1 LFVTNKKAV
10 PMAEMTFDEALR
22 ELQDIRRK
30 IDEVRGDPNRTDEL
44 AKLTEERLRLRE
56 ILEVHRR
63 ADPAA
68 EIAILHHELDG
79 LERLLD
85 APLPDLGLALPMT
98 AMDGQGGVGTVGMDY
113 ITPNTALK
121 NEGAAGYRSFN
132 DALQRIEYI
141 KQRLIDLDSKES

>member
-1 LFVTNKKAV
+1 
-10 PMAEMTFDEALR
+10 MGEMTFDEALR
-22 ELQDIRRK
+22 ALQDVRRQ
-30 IDEVRGDPNRTDEL
+30 IDEVRGDPERTDEL
-44 AKLTEERLRLRE
+44 AKLTEERIRLRE

-63 ADPAA
+63 ANPAA
-68 EIAILHHELDG
+68 EIAILRHELDG

-98 AMDGQGGVGTVGMDY
+98 AKDGQGGAGNVGMDY

-132 DALQRIEYI
+132 DALQRIEDI
-141 KQRLIDLDSKES
+141 KQRLIELGAKES